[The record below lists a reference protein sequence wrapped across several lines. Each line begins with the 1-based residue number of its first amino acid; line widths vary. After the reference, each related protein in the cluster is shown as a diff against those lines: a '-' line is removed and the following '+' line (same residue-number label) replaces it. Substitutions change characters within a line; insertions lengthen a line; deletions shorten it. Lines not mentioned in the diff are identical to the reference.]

1 MNDADKRV
9 SDESETVSGT
19 LNGRGRPADR
29 LWAPGSGSYDDFA
42 ASDERIGGEPYPGLV
57 SLGFIQ
63 AAIRRTA
70 RIWCTLAIVGLL
82 AGAALFVLRPAGYLA
97 ETKLLL
103 AQPPGTPA
111 GWIND
116 DQAIA
121 QSRSVAGIAL
131 RSLGLKESV
140 ASFAEAYTV
149 VAPTDRVLQITVK
162 APSQREALREA
173 NALGAAFITFQ
184 ERLLNRQ
191 ERLVNAA
198 LQQQVATARH
208 KLAQTNAQIVKLQAQ
223 PSSPQQGQ
231 QLHALQIQSR
241 QETSALIQ
249 LRQTVDSS
257 QATAK
262 AATTT
267 AIHDSGVLDP
277 AGLVTQ
283 SVKRR
288 LALFAGG
295 GLLAG
300 LVFGLGIVIV
310 TAVVSNR
317 LRRRDDV
324 ARALGAPVRLSVR
337 KGSLRPR
344 RLRRQGLAAAQGA
357 SLARIVR
364 HLGTVVA
371 PTSGGFASLAVVPVD
386 DAAVEVAAVSLAS
399 LAMSSAK
406 RGLRVVLVDLCS
418 GAPGARVLGVRGA
431 GIGEVRVG
439 DVRLVVAVPDR
450 DDVPPAGPLQ
460 VGRYGPGADDRE
472 AAACR
477 SAELVLTLAPLDP
490 AFGGD
495 YLGEW
500 ASSVVVVVTA
510 GRSTAER
517 IHAVGEMIRLG
528 GIPQASAVLV
538 GSDKTDE
545 SLGVAGSQGAGQRKL
560 APDGLPADA
569 DLLGAVSGIRSRGSF
584 PPGDRRAVPGRT
596 SFE

>member
-1 MNDADKRV
+1 VSDADQRV
-9 SDESETVSGT
+9 SDEGETIQGA
-19 LNGRGRPADR
+19 LNGRGRLADR
-29 LWAPGSGSYDDFA
+29 LWAPDSGAYDEFA
-42 ASDERIGGEPYPGLV
+42 APDERFGGAAYPGLV

-70 RIWCTLAIVGLL
+70 RIWCTLGLVGLL
-82 AGAALFVLRPAGYLA
+82 AGAALFVVRPAGYLA
-97 ETKLLL
+97 ETTLLL
-103 AQPPGTPA
+103 SQPPGAAA

-116 DQAIA
+116 DQVIA
-121 QSRSVAGIAL
+121 QNRVVAARAL
-131 RSLGLKESV
+131 LRLGLKESP
-140 ASFAEAYTV
+140 ASFVQDYTV
-149 VAPTDRVLQITVK
+149 VAQFDRLLQITVK
-162 APSQREALREA
+162 APSQQDALRKA
-173 NALGAAFITFQ
+173 DALAAAFLGYQ
-184 ERLLNRQ
+184 QRLLNQQENLVETALQ
-191 ERLVNAA
+191 ERVTAARQHLAQINARIA
-198 LQQQVATARH
+198 KVQAEPSSLQQQQR
-208 KLAQTNAQIVKLQAQ
+208 
-223 PSSPQQGQ
+223 
-231 QLHALQIQSR
+231 LHALRTQSR
-241 QETSALIQ
+241 QATSALTQ
-249 LRQTVDSS
+249 LRQTVDAS
-257 QATAK
+257 QASAQTATATAVNESMQLGD
-262 AATTT
+262 AA
-267 AIHDSGVLDP
+267 
-277 AGLVTQ
+277 LVKQ

-288 LALFAGG
+288 LALFMGG

-300 LVFGLGIVIV
+300 LAVGLGIVIV
-310 TAVVSNR
+310 TAIVSNR

-324 ARALGAPVRLSVR
+324 ARTLGAPVRLSVR

-357 SLARIVR
+357 GLSRIVR

-386 DAAVEVAAVSLAS
+386 DAAVEVAAISLAS

-431 GIGEVRVG
+431 GVGDVRVG

-450 DDVPPAGPLQ
+450 EDVPPAGPLR

-500 ASSVVVVVTA
+500 ASSVVAVVTA
-510 GRSTAER
+510 GQSTAER

-545 SLGVAGSQGAGQRKL
+545 SLGVAGLQGAAQRKL
-560 APDGLPADA
+560 GPDGMPADT

-584 PPGDRRAVPGRT
+584 PPGDGPAVPGRT